1 MLILNN
7 KTLFVFKIF
16 ICFIFFYM
24 LLFLKLLEIKKW
36 ILLLGFQRFF
46 FLLFSNVSSKIS
58 INIFIVSNFY
68 EYEIILIRLI
78 YQVSST

>member
-1 MLILNN
+1 
-7 KTLFVFKIF
+7 
-16 ICFIFFYM
+16 
-24 LLFLKLLEIKKW
+24 
-36 ILLLGFQRFF
+36 LLLGFQKFF

-68 EYEIILIRLI
+68 ENEIILIRLI